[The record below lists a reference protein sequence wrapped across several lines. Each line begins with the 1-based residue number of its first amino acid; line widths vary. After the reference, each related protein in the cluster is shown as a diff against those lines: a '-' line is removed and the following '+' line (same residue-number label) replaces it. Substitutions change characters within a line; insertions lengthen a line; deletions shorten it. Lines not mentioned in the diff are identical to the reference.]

1 MSLFY
6 SNACARRMVWGVNWI
21 NMDREKKQLI
31 INATIEMLEEYGVSN
46 YDDWYNQDEE
56 ESMELYENMK
66 AGILEEFDIDD
77 EDMDK
82 ILDEIFDEYLC

>member
-1 MSLFY
+1 MLVPEEWY
-6 SNACARRMVWGVNWI
+6 GGVNWI